1 MFTLND
7 ISWLISEMKIH
18 LLIFFTE
25 YSPYYLPLNVYCFQR
40 IKPSYFISY
49 LLFLHFFQG
58 IKDSKLI
65 NMLTFNDWSTGRDL
79 PASIESFHVMLGRVN
94 SYKRSFGN
102 HPVTILC
109 Q

>member
-1 MFTLND
+1 MYILLISLENDANTLVLTWND
-7 ISWLISEMKIH
+7 IS
-18 LLIFFTE
+18 LLT
-25 YSPYYLPLNVYCFQR
+25 SDMQNDRLQ
-40 IKPSYFISY
+40 SSY
-49 LLFLHFFQG
+49 LLFLRLFQG

-65 NMLTFNDWSTGRDL
+65 NMLTFNDWPTGRDL